1 MLGLGVYKG
10 VKAAGQESY
19 IACFL
24 WGRQLFLRDARGHT
38 LRISLNFREAG

>member
-24 WGRQLFLRDARGHT
+24 WGRRFFCATPVATLFGSR
-38 LRISLNFREAG
+38 